1 MSNILVKTNNLT
13 KGEWYKW
20 RNKGIGGSD
29 VAAICG
35 LNKYKSPVQLW
46 MEKTEQIAAE
56 EAGEAAYF
64 GTILEP
70 IIKMEFT
77 KRTSLPIRNVKA
89 ILKHPIYSFML
100 ANLDGVVKDPI
111 HDKCIFEAKTAS
123 AFKQEQW
130 ENGIPEEYMLQVQHY
145 MAVTGYQKAYVAV
158 LIGGNHFKY
167 KVIDKDEEI
176 IQMIIKLEENFWNHV
191 LNNTPPPLDGSQA
204 SSELLSR
211 LYPSSKNTSEL
222 LLPDEAFNLICSY
235 ELAKEHEKQASE
247 MKDEAANKL
256 KSMLGSNEKGI
267 IKDKIVSWK
276 SIFSER
282 VDTKKLQIEMPDI
295 YNKYLSKSNSRRF
308 SIKLY

>member
-13 KGEWYKW
+13 KAEWHKW

-35 LNKYKSPVQLW
+35 LSKHKSPVQLW
-46 MEKTEQIAAE
+46 MEKTEQIAPE

-77 KRTSLPIRNVKA
+77 KRTNLPVRTVKA
-89 ILKHPIYSFML
+89 ILKHPTYSFML
-100 ANLDGVVKDPI
+100 ANVDGIIKDPI
-111 HDKCIFEAKTAS
+111 HDKCIFEAKTSS

-145 MAVTGYQKAYVAV
+145 MAVTGYEKSYVAV

-167 KVIDKDEEI
+167 KVIDIDKEI

-191 LNNTPPPLDGSQA
+191 LNNTPPPLDGSQS
-204 SSELLSR
+204 SSELLNK
-211 LYPSSKNTSEL
+211 LYPSSKNTNEL

-235 ELAKEHEKQASE
+235 ELAK
-247 MKDEAANKL
+247 DKL
-256 KSMLGSNEKGI
+256 
-267 IKDKIVSWK
+267 
-276 SIFSER
+276 
-282 VDTKKLQIEMPDI
+282 
-295 YNKYLSKSNSRRF
+295 
-308 SIKLY
+308 